1 MKAEATRRR
10 RMYNQAATLGYVGLG
25 KEETRNKIITNES
38 TDTLILLDCYLLDWK
53 EVISFWIVFILLS

>member
-1 MKAEATRRR
+1 MKTEATGRM

>member
-1 MKAEATRRR
+1 M